1 MTNVLIWCIIEKKC
15 LEGFIGWSADNYV
28 EVCFM
33 EKILDY
39 KAILDHIP
47 FAVYVGT
54 PVRNESNLCVDFSID
69 YVNPALKTLM
79 GDAVQSGMLFS
90 SIKHLLTKE
99 VPWLDI
105 ACSVLESG
113 EGISRT
119 FYSSRFNR
127 WILLNVAR
135 YTDQSLVVVVQD
147 VSDAK
152 TSEQNLKQQDLRNAN
167 LTEELSITR
176 TNMRNKLESI
186 QTLNQQLQFAA
197 YHDSLTNLYNRSYF
211 NKYMNEATGDVS
223 SDSQKIG
230 LILVDV
236 DNMKNI
242 NDAGGHKKGDAV
254 IRKIATVL
262 RKFENDR
269 TAAFRFEGDE
279 FIVVRKNISSRDEMS
294 LLGYEMIQAVNSHGI
309 GISGGIS
316 IFPEDSNNANDL
328 LRYADM
334 AKSEVKKNGKNN
346 IYFFQK
352 IMLDKFLH
360 KMLLE
365 SKLTKALDE
374 HVFQLYFQPQFDIL
388 TGELRGFEA
397 LIRWHDDELGW
408 ISPDKFI
415 PLAEESRLVI
425 PLGDWVMS
433 TALETLS
440 YWEKEFCFDGILSV
454 NVSPIQ
460 FKKPDFIDDLTD
472 MIRRYGIDVAHL
484 EIEITEGIFIDN
496 VQDTVS
502 KLNTIRDMGIGIS
515 LDDFGT
521 GYSSLRYLQILP
533 LTTLKI
539 DKSFISNI
547 GVSGGVE
554 ANITESIVSLVSKM
568 GLDTIAEGV
577 ENDAQLTVLKKINC
591 HNVQGF
597 LKGKPMPKERCDR
610 MLAGDMSAILTVNN
624 PTPESL

>member
-1 MTNVLIWCIIEKKC
+1 MDK
-15 LEGFIGWSADNYV
+15 G
-28 EVCFM
+28 
-33 EKILDY
+33 LDY
-39 KAILDHIP
+39 KAILDNIP
-47 FAVYVGT
+47 FAIYVAT
-54 PVRNESNLCVDFSID
+54 PLRDESNKGIDFSID
-69 YVNPALKTLM
+69 YVN
-79 GDAVQSGMLFS
+79 DAFTSMTQNAITSGMLFS
-90 SIKHLLTKE
+90 KVKPIISKE
-99 VPWLDI
+99 VPWIDI

-113 EGISRT
+113 EGISKT
-119 FYSSRFNR
+119 FYSTLLNR
-127 WILLNVAR
+127 WLLLNVSR
-135 YTDQSLVVVVQD
+135 LKKDCLVVVIQD
-147 VSDAK
+147 VSAEK
-152 TSEQNLKQQDLRNAN
+152 NSEHNLKQQDLRNAS

-197 YHDSLTNLYNRSYF
+197 YHDSMTNLFNRSCF
-211 NKYMNEATGDVS
+211 NKYMTEATEKAEEGN
-223 SDSQKIG
+223 QKIG

-242 NDAGGHKKGDAV
+242 NDAGGHKKGDAT
-254 IRKIATVL
+254 IRKVASIL
-262 RKFENDR
+262 RQFENNR

-279 FIVVRKNISSRDEMS
+279 FIIVRQNISSRDEMS
-294 LLGYEMIQAVNSHGI
+294 LLGYEIIQSCNEHGI

-316 IFPEDSNNANDL
+316 IFPEDSDSPHDL

-334 AKSEVKKNGKNN
+334 AKSDVKKNGKNN

-352 IMLDKFLH
+352 VMMDKFLR

-365 SKLTKALDE
+365 SKLTKALE
-374 HVFQLYFQPQFDIL
+374 ENVFMLYFQPQFDVG
-388 TGELRGFEA
+388 TGDLRGFEA
-397 LIRWHDDELGW
+397 LIRWHDEDLGW
-408 ISPDKFI
+408 ISPDQFI
-415 PLAEESRLVI
+415 PLAEESRQVI
-425 PLGDWVMS
+425 PLGDWVME
-433 TALETLS
+433 TALKTLS
-440 YWEKEFCFDGILSV
+440 HWEKDFDFDGILSV

-460 FKKPDFIDDLTD
+460 FKKPDFVNDLTD
-472 MIRRYGIDVAHL
+472 LIRRYGIDVSHL

-547 GVSGGVE
+547 ALVGGVE
-554 ANITESIVSLVSKM
+554 ASITESIVSLVSKM

-577 ENDAQLTVLKKINC
+577 ENDLQLDVLRKINC

-597 LKGKPMPKERCDR
+597 LKGKPMPLERCDR
-610 MLAGDMSAILTVNN
+610 MLAGDRSAILTVKN
-624 PTPESL
+624 PTPESI